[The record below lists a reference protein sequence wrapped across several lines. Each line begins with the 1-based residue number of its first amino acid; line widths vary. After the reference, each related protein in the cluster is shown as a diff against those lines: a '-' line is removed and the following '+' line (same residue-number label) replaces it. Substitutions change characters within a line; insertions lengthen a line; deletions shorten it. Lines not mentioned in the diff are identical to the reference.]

1 MAHNAMYAP
10 STNEFSGQTE
20 STFNMTHTEIIGH
33 LSGVFP
39 PEATPFNRRGGI
51 DEGAFRANMARHLE
65 SGLSGVLV
73 AGSTG
78 ETPYLTDD
86 ERLRLVEIA
95 RALVKPPQLLIAGT
109 GLESTAQTLTISR
122 EAIARGADAIL
133 VVPPDYY
140 KAAMR
145 PEVLEA
151 HFRAVADGVRRPLL
165 IYSIPQFTGFS
176 MDPAMI
182 GRLSRHPNIPGMKES
197 SGNVEFNRAILSKCR
212 KGFRLFIGNGMAA
225 VAGLQMGAAGAILS
239 QANFEP
245 LICLGIY
252 EAFLRGDL
260 KTAENLKK
268 RLALLIEEIT
278 APHGIPGIKAAMDL
292 SGYGGGLPRAPL
304 MPVSAAARKK
314 IAAALR
320 RARAGL
326 DV

>member
-1 MAHNAMYAP
+1 M
-10 STNEFSGQTE
+10 TN
-20 STFNMTHTEIIGH
+20 TEIIQH
-33 LSGVFP
+33 LSGIFP
-39 PEATPFNRRGGI
+39 PETTPFNRRGGI
-51 DEGAFRANMARHLE
+51 DEGAFRANVTRHLE
-65 SGLSGVLV
+65 SGLSGILV
-73 AGSTG
+73 AGSSG

-109 GLESTAQTLTISR
+109 GLESTAQTLKISR
-122 EAIARGADAIL
+122 EAIARGADALL

-151 HFRAVADGVRRPLL
+151 HFRVVADGVRRPLL

-182 GRLSRHPNIPGMKES
+182 GRLSRHPNISGMKES
-197 SGNVEFNRAILSKCR
+197 SGNVAFDRDILGKVR
-212 KGFRLFIGNGMAA
+212 KGFRVFIGNGMAA
-225 VAGLQMGAAGAILS
+225 VEGFQQGAVGAILS

-252 EAFLRGDL
+252 EAFMRGDL
-260 KTAENLKK
+260 KTVENMKK
-268 RLALLIEEIT
+268 RLVILIQEIT
-278 APHGIPGIKAAMDL
+278 AHHGVPGIKAAMDL

-304 MPVSAAARKK
+304 MPVSAVARKK

>member
-1 MAHNAMYAP
+1 M
-10 STNEFSGQTE
+10 TN
-20 STFNMTHTEIIGH
+20 TEIIGH

-39 PEATPFNRRGGI
+39 PMATPFNRRGGI
-51 DEGAFRANMARHLE
+51 DEGAFRANLRRLAE

-78 ETPYLTDD
+78 EAPYLTEN
-86 ERLRLVEIA
+86 ERLRLVEIG
-95 RALVKPPQLLIAGT
+95 RAAIKPPQLLIAGT
-109 GLESTAQTLTISR
+109 GLEGTAQTLKISR

-133 VVPPDYY
+133 VLPPDYY
-140 KAAMR
+140 KSAMR

-151 HFRAVADGVRRPLL
+151 YFRTVADGVRRPLL

-197 SGNVEFNRAILSKCR
+197 SGNIEFDRAILSKSR
-212 KGFRLFIGNGMAA
+212 KGFRLFIGSGTALPE
-225 VAGLQMGAAGAILS
+225 GFELGAAGAILS
-239 QANFEP
+239 QTNFEP

-268 RLALLIEEIT
+268 RLMILIQEIT
-278 APHGIPGIKAAMDL
+278 AAHGIPGIKAAMDH
-292 SGYGGGLPRAPL
+292 SGYRGGLPRAPL
-304 MPVSAAARKK
+304 MAVSPAVRKK
-314 IAAALR
+314 IATALK